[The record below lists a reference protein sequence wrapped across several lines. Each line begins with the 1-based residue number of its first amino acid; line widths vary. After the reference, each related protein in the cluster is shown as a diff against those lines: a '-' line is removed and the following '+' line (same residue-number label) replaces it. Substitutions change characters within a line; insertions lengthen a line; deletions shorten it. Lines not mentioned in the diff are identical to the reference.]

1 MALTIPNLD
10 QINKKDPKT
19 AEALTKVQSYVNL
32 NVNPVAGNRVVP
44 PAFVNPGRPAG

>member
-19 AEALTKVQSYVNL
+19 AEALTKVQNYVNL
-32 NVNPVAGNRVVP
+32 NVNPVPGNKVP
-44 PAFVNPGRPAG
+44 PPTFVTPGRPAG